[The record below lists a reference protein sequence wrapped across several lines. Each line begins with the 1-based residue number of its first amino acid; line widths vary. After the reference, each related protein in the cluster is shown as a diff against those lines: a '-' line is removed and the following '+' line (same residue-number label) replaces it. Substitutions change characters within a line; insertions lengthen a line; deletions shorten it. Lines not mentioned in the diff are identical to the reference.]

1 VAGFTT
7 GEGSFFIKIYPSKT
21 KLGEA
26 VLLQFQLVQHI
37 RDESL
42 IRSISAYLDCG
53 RVTVLTD
60 AVYLHVTKFSDLTDK
75 IIPIFQKYPI
85 LGVKAQDYKDFCEVA
100 NIMKEKGHLTIEG
113 LNQIKKNKSRYEQRK
128 IIAYS
133 YVKVLFICRI
143 NIKINNLYFYSKPPC
158 SYLTEKILY

>member
-26 VLLQFQLVQHI
+26 VLLQFQLVQHT

-42 IRSISAYLDCG
+42 IISISAYLDCG

-60 AVYLHVTKFSDLTDK
+60 AVYLHVTKFTDLTDM

-85 LGVKAQDYKDFCEVA
+85 LVA
-100 NIMKEKGHLTIEG
+100 GG
-113 LNQIKKNKSRYEQRK
+113 S
-128 IIAYS
+128 
-133 YVKVLFICRI
+133 
-143 NIKINNLYFYSKPPC
+143 
-158 SYLTEKILY
+158 